1 MFSRTTTTTW
11 ATPMPQLYQCSLVDL
26 PCWEEV
32 GRSQPSEWP
41 LELHFVSL
49 KVMVGYDNFSVWH
62 LYTQAIPLHKL
73 SEILCTFFL
82 CIIFAGHHNHSQTLT
97 VMHLWQDL
105 KYAASQSTIRLL
117 DRVCFM
123 KSSEENQLSLQKDY
137 FSISKRKLTNEM
149 DLILYKAYQELQ
161 KWD

>member
-105 KYAASQSTIRLL
+105 KYAASQSTIRVL
-117 DRVCFM
+117 DRVGIRFVSWKALRKTSC
-123 KSSEENQLSLQKDY
+123 L
-137 FSISKRKLTNEM
+137 SKRITS
-149 DLILYKAYQELQ
+149 LYLKGSWPM
-161 KWD
+161 KWI